1 MNNFPV
7 SCFVSTYISQRLVF
21 LYFNLFLYKIIF
33 SNCGLHSNYG
43 WQLQHSAGKPG
54 TMRPPRTC
62 VYVEDNIKL
71 DLKEIE
77 CEGIFVNAEVN
88 LQVP

>member
-21 LYFNLFLYKIIF
+21 LY
-33 SNCGLHSNYG
+33 SNCCLHSNYG
-43 WQLQHSAGKPG
+43 WQLQHSVGKPG
-54 TMRPPRTC
+54 TMKPLRTC